1 MRFEQASCRRFFR
14 SPFHCKWKG
23 ERWSFRKWYCF
34 WGFICVWIFFVSFLL
49 FLLSQKK
56 KQEKPDG
63 KRKKKKG
70 FLGHACR
77 LIKFPCVKR
86 GEFYLLSCV
95 TCGHSTSANSA
106 GPNHSLRICWS
117 EEMVGGNC
125 SFSTDP
131 VGEDIILPLI
141 CEWFFVA
148 DDISFHTAIRKEKD
162 EEFWQFLAF
171 LYMKSTYCAVFYPN
185 RFFTNPFIS
194 V

>member
-1 MRFEQASCRRFFR
+1 MKFR

-23 ERWSFRKWYCF
+23 ERWDFRKQYCF

-106 GPNHSLRICWS
+106 GPNYSLRIRWFV
-117 EEMVGGNC
+117 EMVSSGCLLASQTVALKNNGVQPSFFILFKTNRLWSIPFLKVLGVKGGFFK
-125 SFSTDP
+125 SFY
-131 VGEDIILPLI
+131 
-141 CEWFFVA
+141 
-148 DDISFHTAIRKEKD
+148 
-162 EEFWQFLAF
+162 Q
-171 LYMKSTYCAVFYPN
+171 
-185 RFFTNPFIS
+185 
-194 V
+194 